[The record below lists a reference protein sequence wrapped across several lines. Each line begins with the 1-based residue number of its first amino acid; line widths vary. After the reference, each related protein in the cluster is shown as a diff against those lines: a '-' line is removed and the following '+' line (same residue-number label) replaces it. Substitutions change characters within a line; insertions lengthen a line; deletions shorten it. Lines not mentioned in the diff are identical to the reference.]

1 LLSFSRRQQLA
12 PQTVDLCEVVRST
25 VDLAKKVLPETV
37 RLELRAESLVEAT
50 VDPRQMELALLNLI
64 LNARDAAATVV
75 SIEVSREVLY
85 REEADKLEVRSG
97 PYASVIVS
105 DTGSGMKPEVA
116 AKAFEPFFTTKPVG
130 QGTGLGL
137 SMVHGF
143 VLQSGGHVSLESEI
157 GIGTAIRLLLPS
169 TPSTSSFTDKAVL
182 SRSAVVAD

>member
-1 LLSFSRRQQLA
+1 CTSCRRRQELA
-12 PQTVDLCEVVRST
+12 HQTVPLCELVRST
-25 VDLAKKVLPETV
+25 LELTKKVLPETV
-37 RLELRAESLVEAT
+37 SLELRAESSVQAT
-50 VDPRQMELALLNLI
+50 VDPRQLELALLNLI

-75 SIEVSREVLY
+75 SIEVSREIVY
-85 REEADKLEVRSG
+85 PEEADRLEIRPG
-97 PYASVIVS
+97 PYASLILS
-105 DTGSGMKPEVA
+105 DTGRGMKPEVA
-116 AKAFEPFFTTKPVG
+116 AKAFEPFFTTKPIG

-169 TPSTSSFTDKAVL
+169 ALSTSSFTDEAVL